1 MDTDRSADET
11 GDMDDTPPF
20 QHPVSETIRARAMS
34 FPDAVEGSSCVNR
47 AFSAGGKN
55 FVFYGEK
62 ADVCTLRLKLATGWT
77 KVEVRP
83 DDPPPL
89 AEVED
94 WMTESFLLLVPKKIQ
109 SKLDR

>member
-1 MDTDRSADET
+1 MDSIDADDQT
-11 GDMDDTPPF
+11 GHMDDIPPF
-20 QHPVSETIRARAMS
+20 EHAVSETIRARAMS

-62 ADVCTLRLKLATGWT
+62 ADVCTLRLKLAAGWT
-77 KVEVRP
+77 KVEFQP

-89 AEVED
+89 GEIED
-94 WMTESFLLLVPKKIQ
+94 WMTESFLLLVPKKVQ
-109 SKLDR
+109 AKLDR